1 MLTCIMFSRSTRTH
15 SAAGHAYLCLC
26 AWTMS
31 LQPMPPLEREYYMT
45 SASAEANR
53 QSWTIQASLLT
64 ASARPC
70 YLFAV
75 VAGQR
80 VILYVSFRDNSSSP
94 VAYNDAL
101 LDVSCSPSA
110 AACVD
115 VPFRLQQAQDQVAL
129 LVSPATATK

>member
-1 MLTCIMFSRSTRTH
+1 LSTI
-15 SAAGHAYLCLC
+15 G
-26 AWTMS
+26 
-31 LQPMPPLEREYYMT
+31 Q
-45 SASAEANR
+45 
-53 QSWTIQASLLT
+53 SLLT
-64 ASARPC
+64 AFAQPC

-80 VILYVSFRDNSSSP
+80 VILYVSFRDNTSSP

-115 VPFRLQQAQDQVAL
+115 VPFRLQQAPDQVAL